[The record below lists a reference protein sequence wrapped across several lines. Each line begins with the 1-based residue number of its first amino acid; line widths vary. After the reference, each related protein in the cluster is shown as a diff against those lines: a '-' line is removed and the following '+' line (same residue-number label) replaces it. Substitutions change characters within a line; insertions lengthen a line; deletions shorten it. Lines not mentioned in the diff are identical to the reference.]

1 MTNKKVD
8 KRFTVTTVETDLT
21 TNKISRHL
29 TTLRAIKEALLFT
42 PEANKI
48 KVGQTITNII
58 RLYSGI
64 TCVCT
69 VTRVQ

>member
-42 PEANKI
+42 PKANKI